1 LRRLVSTLVG
11 ILLLSIVLSAISN
24 SKYVE
29 AESESSPIK
38 VYVETPLKFKYV
50 SEPVVFSAN
59 FSYGEA
65 ALGSLRLLDENGVE
79 VPYQILEAQYYP
91 NTQYYSYAKI
101 LILTDVTSSMN
112 RSYTLKYSPET
123 TTPPNYAKTSD
134 LILHEIKFKN
144 GTKDLIVENS
154 YLKAVFRIN
163 PTLGLYALYDLSS
176 GLNES
181 LIPSSWSFA
190 SPCIMINNTWLSVKD
205 MENLALSIK
214 VNGSLM
220 VEISM
225 SGSYPGV
232 LVERVFR
239 FYANSRFFDFETT
252 FKPTEGLSITALSP
266 FNTMY
271 RKGIFKT
278 LILSNGSS
286 IDLSLV
292 KDFSSF
298 NPGNWSALAD
308 FNGGIFVTILP
319 TDLLGRLIVG
329 TSIPDNDVVMY
340 LIDPSKISSSIS
352 LTFKTRV
359 SLFKG
364 PPDVKTL
371 DGEYIKYVTPLIVK
385 VSLPK
390 VLFNVDGPRQVNI
403 YDEFVITVRVTIQSE
418 LYYVLLNASYGS
430 GLECLSKAVYRS
442 TLPAKSIW
450 TTRWIFRG
458 KAEGLY
464 NIEFTLTTWNET
476 FTVKYPVRVILPIL
490 TPTVN
495 VTFRVT
501 DFDGEVAV
509 GNALLEIFDNFD
521 RPIKKL
527 YVDMAGNATTTL
539 QMGEYKILIYKNE
552 RLIGCNYV
560 SIFRSENITLKTW
573 LYDFNVMVLDE
584 TGKPAIGALAVLKP
598 LNDSTGSRYRVPSN
612 SSGMARFE
620 DVFNGSYVLE
630 IFWRDELVEN
640 TTVNVQNDEFTY
652 KTVFNAW
659 PMKIIISAPRDI
671 KYVSEPVVFSANFSY
686 GEAALGSL
694 RLLDENGVEV
704 PYQILE
710 AQYYPNTQYYSYAKI
725 LILTDVTSS
734 MNRSYTLKYS
744 PETTTPPNYAKTS
757 DLILHEI
764 KFKNGTKDLIVENS
778 YLKAVFRI
786 NPTLGLY
793 ALYDLSSGLNES
805 LIPSSWSFASP
816 CIMINNTWL
825 SVKDMEN
832 LALSIKVNGSLMV
845 EISMSGSYPGVLVER
860 VFRFYANS
868 RFFDFETTF
877 KPTEGLSI
885 TALSPFNT
893 MYRKGIFKTLILSNG
908 SSIDLSLVKDF
919 SSFNPGNWSAL
930 ADFNGGI
937 FVTILPTDLLGRLIV
952 GTSIPDNDVV
962 MYLIDPSKIS
972 SSISLTF
979 KTRVSLFKGPPDVK
993 TLDGEYIKYVTPLI
1007 VKVSLPKV
1015 LFNVDGPRQVNIYDE
1030 FVITVRVTIQS
1041 ELYYV
1046 LLNASYGSGLECL
1059 SKAVY
1064 RSTLPAKSI
1073 WTTRWIFRGKA
1084 EGLYNIEFTLTT
1096 WNETFVV
1103 VYPVKVSLPVIA
1115 PSVNITFLV
1124 SDYDGESIVRGVT
1137 LKLLSPAG
1145 IALNLPIGPS
1155 GNVSTKIQM
1164 GRYEWYVYDG
1174 NQTIGRGIVEIFRP
1188 ENITLKTWLYD
1199 FNIMVLSSDGSPL
1212 AGVLAILKSLKMN
1225 VSKEYVRLS
1234 GSNGLIRFDNVIN
1247 GSYNLKILGW
1257 QGELIE
1263 NTTVTIQKDELY
1275 HTVIAKAWV
1284 VKARVLDVDGTP
1296 VSNASVYLLDENM
1309 TQIKAVVTDENGFAL
1324 LGGLVKGNYS
1334 IRVEYLGVMVG
1345 YQYFEVPIVGQVLEV
1360 PCRICK
1366 LEIVPVDPWNNPLI
1380 GSEVTVSF
1388 RPTPYTYQT
1397 FTGSFK
1403 SPEKPISL
1411 LLPEGSSC
1419 TIRASSGLY
1428 EGSSDIVLR
1437 RSTRVVLKTSIRIS
1451 AVFMPGLTVFFWI
1464 FVIYSWRRRVRV
1476 FSVEVL
1482 KLKSML
1488 SKLDELYRSGEVEAP
1503 LYGKLKREYEDRL
1516 HKLLEGG

>member
-1 LRRLVSTLVG
+1 VG

-430 GLECLSKAVYRS
+430 GLECLSKAVYRN

-744 PETTTPPNYAKTS
+744 PETTTPPSYTEKS
-757 DLILHEI
+757 DLRLLRATVG
-764 KFKNGTKDLIVENS
+764 NVTYLIVKNSYIQVVFIENS
-778 YLKAVFRI
+778 
-786 NPTLGLY
+786 PLGLY

-825 SVKDMEN
+825 TPIDMSKVN
-832 LALSIKVNGSLMV
+832 TTISINGSLCV
-845 EISMSGSYPGVLVER
+845 EVRVNGSYPGVLVER

-893 MYRKGIFKTLILSNG
+893 MYRKELYQTMILSDG
-908 SSIDLSLVKDF
+908 SILPLTSISYAR
-919 SSFNPGNWSAL
+919 SFKAGNWSAL
-930 ADFNGGI
+930 GGAHGGIWLSMEPRDALTHLMVQTDIPGYYMITYIADHTRLVEGRSLAFKGRVMLLPEDFN
-937 FVTILPTDLLGRLIV
+937 
-952 GTSIPDNDVV
+952 
-962 MYLIDPSKIS
+962 M
-972 SSISLTF
+972 
-979 KTRVSLFKGPPDVK
+979 K
-993 TLDGEYIKYVTPLI
+993 TLENEFLRFEKPPI
-1007 VKVSLPKV
+1007 VKVKTPMALIKAQ
-1015 LFNVDGPRQVNIYDE
+1015 GPSQTILGNTLTINLD
-1030 FVITVRVTIQS
+1030 VIALKDLSDLI
-1041 ELYYV
+1041 
-1046 LLNASYGSGLECL
+1046 LNASYGSGLECL

-1115 PSVNITFLV
+1115 PSVNVTFLV
-1124 SDYDGESIVRGVT
+1124 SDYDGKSIIRGVT

-1164 GRYEWYVYDG
+1164 GRYEWYAYDG

-1234 GSNGLIRFDNVIN
+1234 GSNGLIRFDDVIN
-1247 GSYNLKILGW
+1247 GSYNLKVLGW

-1263 NTTVTIQKDELY
+1263 NITVTIQKDELY

>member
-225 SGSYPGV
+225 SGSYSGV

-252 FKPTEGLSITALSP
+252 FKPTEGLNITALSP

-286 IDLSLV
+286 INLSLV

-490 TPTVN
+490 TPAVN

-744 PETTTPPNYAKTS
+744 PETTTPPNYTEKS
-757 DLILHEI
+757 DLRLLRATVG
-764 KFKNGTKDLIVENS
+764 NVTYLIVKNNYIQAVFIENS
-778 YLKAVFRI
+778 PLC
-786 NPTLGLY
+786 LY

-825 SVKDMEN
+825 TPIDMGKVN
-832 LALSIKVNGSLMV
+832 TTISINGSLCV
-845 EISMSGSYPGVLVER
+845 EVRVNGSYPGVLVER

-877 KPTEGLSI
+877 KPTEGLNI

-893 MYRKGIFKTLILSNG
+893 MYRKELYQTMILSDG
-908 SSIDLSLVKDF
+908 SILPLTSISYAR
-919 SSFNPGNWSAL
+919 SFKAGNWSAL
-930 ADFNGGI
+930 GGAHGGIWLSMEPRDALTHLMVQMDIPGYYMITYIADHTRLVEGRSLAFKGRVMLLPEDFN
-937 FVTILPTDLLGRLIV
+937 
-952 GTSIPDNDVV
+952 
-962 MYLIDPSKIS
+962 M
-972 SSISLTF
+972 
-979 KTRVSLFKGPPDVK
+979 K
-993 TLDGEYIKYVTPLI
+993 TLENEFLRFEKPPI
-1007 VKVSLPKV
+1007 VKVKTPMALIKAQ
-1015 LFNVDGPRQVNIYDE
+1015 GPSQTILGNTLTINLD
-1030 FVITVRVTIQS
+1030 VIALKDLSDLI
-1041 ELYYV
+1041 
-1046 LLNASYGSGLECL
+1046 LNASYGSGLECL

-1124 SDYDGESIVRGVT
+1124 SDYDGKSIIRGVT

-1164 GRYEWYVYDG
+1164 GRYEWYAYDG

-1234 GSNGLIRFDNVIN
+1234 GSNGLIRFDDVIN
-1247 GSYNLKILGW
+1247 GSYNLKVLGW

-1263 NTTVTIQKDELY
+1263 NITVTIQKDELY

>member
-1 LRRLVSTLVG
+1 LKRLVSTLMG
-11 ILLLSIVLSAISN
+11 ILLLSIVLPAISI
-24 SKYVE
+24 SRYVE
-29 AESESSPIK
+29 AESKNSQIK
-38 VYVETPLKFKYV
+38 VYVETPLKFRYV

-65 ALGSLRLLDENGVE
+65 ALCSLRLLDENGVE

-112 RSYTLKYSPET
+112 RSYILKYSPET
-123 TTPPNYAKTSD
+123 TTPPNYTEKSD
-134 LILHEIKFKN
+134 LRLLRVVVGNVTH
-144 GTKDLIVENS
+144 LIVKNSYVQAVFIENS
-154 YLKAVFRIN
+154 PLC
-163 PTLGLYALYDLSS
+163 LYALYDLSS
-176 GLNES
+176 SLNES

-190 SPCIMINNTWLSVKD
+190 SPCIMINNTWLTPID
-205 MENLALSIK
+205 MGKVNTTVS
-214 VNGSLM
+214 VNGSLC
-220 VEISM
+220 VEIRVN
-225 SGSYPGV
+225 GSYPGV
-232 LVERVFR
+232 LVERIFR
-239 FYANSRFFDFETT
+239 FYANSRFFDFETS
-252 FKPTEGLSITALSP
+252 FKPIRSLNITALSP

-271 RKGIFKT
+271 RKELYQT
-278 LILSNGSS
+278 TILSDGSILPLTS
-286 IDLSLV
+286 ISYAR
-292 KDFSSF
+292 SF
-298 NPGNWSALAD
+298 KAGNWSALGGVH
-308 FNGGIFVTILP
+308 GGIWLSIEPRDVLTHLMVQTDIPGYYMITYIADHMRLVEGQNLVFKGRVMLLPEYFNMKTLENEFLRFEKPPIVEVKTPMALIKAQGSSQTILGNIL
-319 TDLLGRLIVG
+319 TINLNVVALKDLSDLI
-329 TSIPDNDVVMY
+329 
-340 LIDPSKISSSIS
+340 
-352 LTFKTRV
+352 
-359 SLFKG
+359 
-364 PPDVKTL
+364 
-371 DGEYIKYVTPLIVK
+371 
-385 VSLPK
+385 
-390 VLFNVDGPRQVNI
+390 
-403 YDEFVITVRVTIQSE
+403 
-418 LYYVLLNASYGS
+418 LNASYGS

-476 FTVKYPVRVILPIL
+476 FTVRYPVRVILPIL

-495 VTFRVT
+495 VTFRIT
-501 DFDGEVAV
+501 DFDGEIAL
-509 GNALLEIFDNFD
+509 GDTLLEIFDSFD

-527 YVDMAGNATTTL
+527 YVDMAGNVTTTL
-539 QMGEYKILIYKNE
+539 QMGGYKILIYKNE

-560 SIFRSENITLKTW
+560 NVFRSENITLKTW
-573 LYDFNVMVLDE
+573 LYDFNVIMLDE
-584 TGKPAIGALAVLKP
+584 TGKPVIGALAVLKP
-598 LNDSTGSRYRVPSN
+598 LNGSTGSRYRTPSN
-612 SSGMARFE
+612 SSGIARFE
-620 DVFNGSYVLE
+620 NVFNGSYVLE

-640 TTVNVQNDEFTY
+640 ATVNVQSDEFTY

-671 KYVSEPVVFSANFSY
+671 RYVSEPVVFSANFSY
-686 GEAALGSL
+686 GEAALCSL

-734 MNRSYTLKYS
+734 MNRSYILKYS
-744 PETTTPPNYAKTS
+744 PETTTPPNYTEKS
-757 DLILHEI
+757 DLRLLRVVVGNVTH
-764 KFKNGTKDLIVENS
+764 LIVKNSYVQAVFIENS
-778 YLKAVFRI
+778 PLC
-786 NPTLGLY
+786 LY
-793 ALYDLSSGLNES
+793 ALYDLSSSLNES

-825 SVKDMEN
+825 TPIDMGKVN
-832 LALSIKVNGSLMV
+832 TTVSVNGSLCV
-845 EISMSGSYPGVLVER
+845 EIRVNGSYPGVLVER
-860 VFRFYANS
+860 IFRFYANS
-868 RFFDFETTF
+868 RFFDFETSF
-877 KPTEGLSI
+877 KPIRSLNI

-893 MYRKGIFKTLILSNG
+893 MYRKELYQTTILSDG
-908 SSIDLSLVKDF
+908 SILPLTSISYAR
-919 SSFNPGNWSAL
+919 SFKAGNWSAL
-930 ADFNGGI
+930 GGVHGGI
-937 FVTILPTDLLGRLIV
+937 WLSIEPRDVLTHLMVQTDIPGYYMITYIADHMRLVEGQNLVFKGRVMLLPEYFNMKTLENEFLRFEKPPIVEVKTPMALIKAQGSSQTILGNILTINLNVVALKDLSDLI
-952 GTSIPDNDVV
+952 
-962 MYLIDPSKIS
+962 
-972 SSISLTF
+972 
-979 KTRVSLFKGPPDVK
+979 
-993 TLDGEYIKYVTPLI
+993 
-1007 VKVSLPKV
+1007 
-1015 LFNVDGPRQVNIYDE
+1015 
-1030 FVITVRVTIQS
+1030 
-1041 ELYYV
+1041 
-1046 LLNASYGSGLECL
+1046 LNASYGSGLECL

-1096 WNETFVV
+1096 WNETLVV

-1115 PSVNITFLV
+1115 PSVNVTFFV
-1124 SDYDGESIVRGVT
+1124 SDYDGESIIRDVT

-1145 IALNLPIGPS
+1145 IALNLPIGSS

-1164 GRYEWYVYDG
+1164 GRYEWYAYDG
-1174 NQTIGRGIVEIFRP
+1174 NQTIGKGVVEIFRP

-1212 AGVLAILKSLKMN
+1212 AGVLAILKSLSMSI
-1225 VSKEYVRLS
+1225 SKEYVRLS
-1234 GSNGLIRFDNVIN
+1234 GSNGLIRFSDIIN

-1284 VKARVLDVDGTP
+1284 VKARVLDVDGAP

-1309 TQIKAVVTDENGFAL
+1309 TQIKAVATDKDGFAL
-1324 LGGLVKGNYS
+1324 LGGLVRGNYS
-1334 IRVEYLGVMVG
+1334 VRVEYLGVMVG
-1345 YQYFEVPIVGQVLEV
+1345 YQYFEVPIAGQVLEI

-1366 LEIVPVDPWNNPLI
+1366 LEIIPVDPWNNPLI

-1437 RSTRVVLKTSIRIS
+1437 RSTRLILKTSIRIS

-1464 FVIYSWRRRVRV
+1464 FVVYSWRRRVRV

-1488 SKLDELYRSGEVEAP
+1488 SKLDELYRSGEVEAS

>member
-1 LRRLVSTLVG
+1 
-11 ILLLSIVLSAISN
+11 
-24 SKYVE
+24 
-29 AESESSPIK
+29 
-38 VYVETPLKFKYV
+38 
-50 SEPVVFSAN
+50 
-59 FSYGEA
+59 
-65 ALGSLRLLDENGVE
+65 
-79 VPYQILEAQYYP
+79 
-91 NTQYYSYAKI
+91 
-101 LILTDVTSSMN
+101 
-112 RSYTLKYSPET
+112 
-123 TTPPNYAKTSD
+123 
-134 LILHEIKFKN
+134 
-144 GTKDLIVENS
+144 
-154 YLKAVFRIN
+154 
-163 PTLGLYALYDLSS
+163 
-176 GLNES
+176 
-181 LIPSSWSFA
+181 
-190 SPCIMINNTWLSVKD
+190 
-205 MENLALSIK
+205 
-214 VNGSLM
+214 
-220 VEISM
+220 
-225 SGSYPGV
+225 
-232 LVERVFR
+232 
-239 FYANSRFFDFETT
+239 
-252 FKPTEGLSITALSP
+252 
-266 FNTMY
+266 MY

-630 IFWRDELVEN
+630 IFWRDELVKN

-825 SVKDMEN
+825 TPIDMGKVN
-832 LALSIKVNGSLMV
+832 TTISINGSLCV
-845 EISMSGSYPGVLVER
+845 EVRVNGSYPGVLVER

-893 MYRKGIFKTLILSNG
+893 MYRKELYQTMILSDG
-908 SSIDLSLVKDF
+908 SILPLTSISYAR
-919 SSFNPGNWSAL
+919 SFKAGNWSAL
-930 ADFNGGI
+930 GGAHGGIWLSMEPRDALTHLMVQTDIPGYYMITYIADHTRLVEGRSLAFKGRVMLLPEDFN
-937 FVTILPTDLLGRLIV
+937 
-952 GTSIPDNDVV
+952 
-962 MYLIDPSKIS
+962 M
-972 SSISLTF
+972 
-979 KTRVSLFKGPPDVK
+979 K
-993 TLDGEYIKYVTPLI
+993 TLENEFLRFEKPPI
-1007 VKVSLPKV
+1007 VKVKTPMALIKAQ
-1015 LFNVDGPRQVNIYDE
+1015 GPSQTILGNTLTINLD
-1030 FVITVRVTIQS
+1030 VIALKDLSDLI
-1041 ELYYV
+1041 
-1046 LLNASYGSGLECL
+1046 LNASYGSGLECL

-1124 SDYDGESIVRGVT
+1124 SDYDGKSIIRGVT

-1164 GRYEWYVYDG
+1164 GRYEWYAYDG

-1234 GSNGLIRFDNVIN
+1234 GSNGLIRFDDVIN
-1247 GSYNLKILGW
+1247 GSYNLKVLGW

-1263 NTTVTIQKDELY
+1263 NITVTIQKDELY